1 MGNPS
6 NTGLKNQW
14 GVGNPGGGNPAP
26 SDAGGGGQQTQPQGS
41 DQQANEFKAAF
52 EAEQGKINEHLQY
65 TSANAEASKHSGYA
79 SRRDALYGKFQG
91 ALGAIDR
98 NDPSKAQGA
107 IDAVLGEARSLCA
120 EVTTFRQ
127 ETEAAKSEWD
137 SKQASFDEAVHH
149 VEELES
155 WEDAQ
160 AGTLRGQA
168 ESIRGHTNERRW
180 REACSALDGLLP
192 SLQPVYE
199 EYSKQKEAKPQY
211 EQRLAEHTAK
221 LESLK
226 AVDRP
231 SQPMTA
237 KAGEA
242 DAALQEAKGKAD
254 AKDFV
259 GGVQGMEQVQAKADE
274 LDRLANDPARQQ
286 YLADSQ
292 GLEQQSTPQP
302 EPAFQSLDAD
312 WAAIS
317 EAQAQA
323 QPKADAGDYAGAN
336 QSLADSKGKREEFQR
351 KHDELVQQKQEY
363 ETLLAQLQP
372 RIQAVSMSDP
382 QYAKLEPMVQELSGV
397 QTQMEAA
404 AQADDY
410 AQALTLAT
418 DLSTRLDTIEQ
429 AKQEIDAKKQ
439 EYETALAT
447 LQPRIQAISQSD
459 PAYSRIE
466 PQLQEIT
473 QAQTTMEAS
482 AQAGDYDQ
490 AMTQLQDLTTQVDSY
505 ERAKSEIDQKKQE
518 YETALAALQP
528 RIQAISQSDPAYS
541 KIEPLL
547 QEITA
552 AQGAMEASAQAGDY
566 DQAMMQLQDLTTQVD
581 SYEKAKSEIDQKKQE
596 YEAAAAEV
604 EALMQKVDGCKLTS
618 MEPKKA
624 ALVASR
630 DAMTQQ
636 AAQGDFDA
644 ALASVQKLKGEAEAF
659 EQEAETAR
667 TAIRSAIDAKLPPIE
682 TELAGMKD
690 TKSNMK
696 GQVDKLVQS
705 IRAAKSGNDDAA
717 LQQAQKDLDNLPR
730 LMSELKQVE
739 DVKNKMGAAGTEAEK
754 KAAAQKIIDELD
766 KKGEL
771 AKMPTEARNILIEEM
786 MKGAVTAKD
795 TDAINKIWAN
805 PSIDENFDKLDK
817 PVRDRIIKSYA
828 EDPKVLEYRKNWST
842 MTPDEK
848 KEAIKYLTTIPAGQE
863 GWNVGVP
870 EIDTY
875 NLSDAERQALKD
887 KGEYSPPKYG
897 KYSAKNDKIE
907 VNAHDD
913 AHARFDELL
922 DTVAHEVGHKEQARL
937 IKGYRDGS
945 LPATDPSYEQAKAL
959 ALCEDYRKQHNSE
972 FKKVYST
979 SPEEAH
985 SRAMGSELQNEMAKR
1000 FPPTPAPGPA
1010 PAPSPSGT
1018 PAPGTSPKDSG
1029 DDHDHDR

>member
-52 EAEQGKINEHLQY
+52 EAEQGKINEQLQY

-410 AQALTLAT
+410 AQALTLAK

-473 QAQTTMEAS
+473 QAQTT
-482 AQAGDYDQ
+482 
-490 AMTQLQDLTTQVDSY
+490 
-505 ERAKSEIDQKKQE
+505 
-518 YETALAALQP
+518 
-528 RIQAISQSDPAYS
+528 
-541 KIEPLL
+541 
-547 QEITA
+547 
-552 AQGAMEASAQAGDY
+552 MEASAQAGDY

>member
-490 AMTQLQDLTTQVDSY
+490 AM
-505 ERAKSEIDQKKQE
+505 
-518 YETALAALQP
+518 
-528 RIQAISQSDPAYS
+528 
-541 KIEPLL
+541 
-547 QEITA
+547 
-552 AQGAMEASAQAGDY
+552 
-566 DQAMMQLQDLTTQVD
+566 MQLQDLTTQVD